1 MFELL
6 KNRLETA
13 FFTLP
18 SVTGWLTTLLLFAVF
33 AILTFAI
40 LRHTRLFEFSLIRL
54 SPSRVLLLALI
65 ALFTPSLPEEIFYR
79 VLLLP
84 HASEQVSLGTRVLWS
99 VAALL
104 VFVTA
109 HPLLA
114 LTAWP
119 WSRQIFYRP
128 AFLAIVALLGTV
140 CTLAYF
146 VTGSLW
152 APVALHWATIVGWK
166 LFYGGPD
173 FNLGKR
179 PAREA

>member
-1 MFELL
+1 MLELL
-6 KNRLETA
+6 AYRLGTA

-18 SVTGWLTTLLLFAVF
+18 DANGWLLTLLLFAGF
-33 AILTFAI
+33 AVLTFFI
-40 LRHTRLFEFSLIRL
+40 LRTTRLFSFSLIGLPR
-54 SPSRVLLLALI
+54 SSVLLLMLI
-65 ALFTPSLPEEIFYR
+65 AVFTPSLPEEIVYR

-84 HASEQVSLGTRVLWS
+84 HPSEAVSLGMRVLWGG
-99 VAALL
+99 AALL
-104 VFVTA
+104 VFVLA

-119 WSRQIFYRP
+119 WSRRIFYRP

-140 CTLAYF
+140 CTLAYWA
-146 VTGSLW
+146 TGSLW
-152 APVALHWATIVGWK
+152 APVSMHWATIVGWK

-179 PAREA
+179 R